1 MFVVLLT
8 GPPGAGKTVT
18 LLALS
23 DALVEARVPHASADV
38 DELAWAYPFP
48 DLAQRCEHLRDWCH
62 SHRRAGR
69 TLLLVAEVIESQGH
83 LGDVLAALD
92 ADDHLLVRLEAEPAT
107 LRRRILAREAE
118 GWFGLDHLLKEMEH
132 LHPAMAELAAFTSC
146 WTPSARPRRE
156 IVEAIRAAR
165 PDELAG
171 PGP

>member
-1 MFVVLLT
+1 
-8 GPPGAGKTVT
+8 
-18 LLALS
+18 
-23 DALVEARVPHASADV
+23 V

-69 TLLLVAEVIESQGH
+69 ALLLVAEVIESQGH

-92 ADDHLLVRLEAEPAT
+92 ADDHLLVRLEAEPPI
-107 LRRRILAREAE
+107 LRRRILAREPE
-118 GWFGLDHLLKEMEH
+118 GWFGLDHLLNEMEH
-132 LHPAMAELAAFTSC
+132 LHPAMAELASVHLVLDTERS
-146 WTPSARPRRE
+146 SATE

-165 PDELAG
+165 PDQLAA